1 MSITKHPRLILHN
14 FLSLDLCKELEF
26 IQKSCCTVGYRPNV
40 FSTTLS
46 HLIATN
52 CAHFIMPIIPI
63 RERLREKAE
72 EYFGCQYELFVEF
85 TGLISWCRGASIGW
99 HSDDNR
105 PYLKQRDF
113 AAVCYLNSYDVDF
126 KGGIFHFKD
135 GEPADIVP
143 MAGDVIMYT
152 ADDQSIH
159 SVDEIIEGER
169 ITLTLW
175 FSRDASYDEDP
186 KLISSLSQALLG
198 FVDSKLHSY
207 LPMPGSINM
216 YWFPPDEASSF
227 LSGFDIRCG
236 RLHVFGFDIYPFQET
251 CHLSASDSSYN
262 LLELL
267 SGPLLL
273 ARESKLFETQFRNIM
288 HALQMVEFYLWK
300 LFNLKAKVKGTTPNV
315 TPTSQTQ
322 KTEIDRLKSVFL
334 KDCQLAEVF
343 FGHSRTIKDMEYEF
357 DWVTFSAAV
366 HEWECYVFKLQKEL
380 LLHISHW
387 RTNRSI
393 FCVPIGDLED

>member
-1 MSITKHPRLILHN
+1 MADSEHPRLILHN
-14 FLSLDLCKELEF
+14 FLPLDLCKELEF
-26 IQKSCCTVGYRPNV
+26 IHKSCCTVGYRPNV
-40 FSTTLS
+40 LSTTLS

-52 CAHFIMPIIPI
+52 SAHFILPIIPI

-113 AAVCYLNSYDVDF
+113 AAVCYLNSYDADF

-152 ADDQSIH
+152 ADDQNIH
-159 SVDEIIEGER
+159 SVDEITEGER

-175 FSRDASYDEDP
+175 FSRDVSHDEDS
-186 KLISSLSQALLG
+186 KLISSLSRALLG
-198 FVDSKLHSY
+198 VGDRKLLSY
-207 LPMPGSINM
+207 LPVPGSINM

-236 RLHVFGFDIYPFQET
+236 RLHVLGFDIHQFQKT
-251 CHLSASDSSYN
+251 SHLSASDSSYN
-262 LLELL
+262 FELL

-273 ARESKLFETQFRNIM
+273 ARENELFETQFLNIM
-288 HALQMVEFYLWK
+288 HALQLVQFYHWKFSSLKTKVE
-300 LFNLKAKVKGTTPNV
+300 GSTPTPTPTPTPNV
-315 TPTSQTQ
+315 IPISSNQ
-322 KTEIDRLKSVFL
+322 KTEIGHLRSAFL
-334 KDCQLAEVF
+334 KDLQLAEGF
-343 FGHSRTIKDMEYEF
+343 FGNSRPIK
-357 DWVTFSAAV
+357 
-366 HEWECYVFKLQKEL
+366 KEL
-380 LLHISHW
+380 LLHLPHW
-387 RTNRSI
+387 RTNQSI
-393 FCVPIGDLED
+393 FCVPLGHVEE

>member
-1 MSITKHPRLILHN
+1 MADSEHPRLILHN
-14 FLSLDLCKELEF
+14 FLPLDLCKELEF
-26 IQKSCCTVGYRPNV
+26 IHKSCCTVGYRPNV

-113 AAVCYLNSYDVDF
+113 AAVCYLNSYDADF

-143 MAGDVIMYT
+143 MTGDVIMYT
-152 ADDQSIH
+152 ADDRNIH
-159 SVDEIIEGER
+159 SVDEITEGER

-186 KLISSLSQALLG
+186 KLISSLSPDLLG
-198 FVDSKLHSY
+198 VAESKLHSY
-207 LPMPGSINM
+207 IPVPGSINM
-216 YWFPPDEASSF
+216 YWFPPDKASSF
-227 LSGFDIRCG
+227 SSGFDIRCG
-236 RLHVFGFDIYPFQET
+236 RLRVLGFDIYPFQKT
-251 CHLSASDSSYN
+251 FHLSESESSYN

-267 SGPLLL
+267 SGPLLI
-273 ARESKLFETQFRNIM
+273 ARESKMFEPQFLNIM
-288 HALQMVEFYLWK
+288 HALQMVQFYLWK
-300 LFNLKAKVKGTTPNV
+300 FSNLKTKVEGTSPNI

-322 KTEIDRLKSVFL
+322 KTEIDHLKSVFL
-334 KDCQLAEVF
+334 KDLQLAERF
-343 FGHSRTIKDMEYEF
+343 FGHSKTIKDMEYEF
-357 DWVTFSAAV
+357 DWDTFSAAV
-366 HEWECYVFKLQKEL
+366 LEWECYVLKLQKEL
-380 LLHISHW
+380 VLHLPHW
-387 RTNRSI
+387 KTNQSI
-393 FCVPIGDLED
+393 FFVELGDLED

>member
-1 MSITKHPRLILHN
+1 MADSEHPRLILHN
-14 FLSLDLCKELEF
+14 FLPLDLCKELEF
-26 IQKSCCTVGYRPNV
+26 IHKSCCTVGYRPNV

-52 CAHFIMPIIPI
+52 CAPLIMPIIPI

-113 AAVCYLNSYDVDF
+113 AAVCYLNSYADF

-143 MAGDVIMYT
+143 IAGIT
-152 ADDQSIH
+152 
-159 SVDEIIEGER
+159 EGER

-186 KLISSLSQALLG
+186 KLISSLSPDLLG
-198 FVDSKLHSY
+198 VADSKLHSY
-207 LPMPGSINM
+207 IPMPGSINM

-227 LSGFDIRCG
+227 LFGFDIRCG
-236 RLHVFGFDIYPFQET
+236 RLHVLGFDIYPFQDT
-251 CHLSASDSSYN
+251 FHLSESESSYN

-267 SGPLLL
+267 TGPLLI
-273 ARESKLFETQFRNIM
+273 ARDSKMFEPQFLNIM
-288 HALQMVEFYLWK
+288 HALQMVQFYLWR
-300 LFNLKAKVKGTTPNV
+300 FSNLKTKVEGTSPNI

-334 KDCQLAEVF
+334 KDLQLVRRF
-343 FGHSRTIKDMEYEF
+343 FGHSKPMKDMEYEF
-357 DWVTFSAAV
+357 DWDTFSAAV
-366 HEWECYVFKLQKEL
+366 LEWECYVVKLQEEL
-380 LLHISHW
+380 VLHLPHW
-387 RTNRSI
+387 KTNESI
-393 FCVPIGDLED
+393 FCVTLGGDLED

>member
-1 MSITKHPRLILHN
+1 MADSEHPRLILHN
-14 FLSLDLCKELEF
+14 FLPLDLCKELEF
-26 IQKSCCTVGYRPNV
+26 IHKSCCTVGYRPNV

-113 AAVCYLNSYDVDF
+113 AAVCYLNSYDADF

-143 MAGDVIMYT
+143 MTGIT
-152 ADDQSIH
+152 
-159 SVDEIIEGER
+159 EGER

-186 KLISSLSQALLG
+186 KLISSLSQDLLG
-198 FVDSKLHSY
+198 VAESKLHSY
-207 LPMPGSINM
+207 IPVPGSINM
-216 YWFPPDEASSF
+216 YWFPPDKASSF
-227 LSGFDIRCG
+227 SSGFDIRCG
-236 RLHVFGFDIYPFQET
+236 RLCVLGFDIYPFQKT
-251 CHLSASDSSYN
+251 FHLSESESSYN
-262 LLELL
+262 LLEFL
-267 SGPLLL
+267 SGPLLI
-273 ARESKLFETQFRNIM
+273 ARESKMFEPQFLNIM
-288 HALQMVEFYLWK
+288 HALQMVQFYLWK
-300 LFNLKAKVKGTTPNV
+300 FSNLKTKVGGTSPNI
-315 TPTSQTQ
+315 TTTSQTQ
-322 KTEIDRLKSVFL
+322 KTEIDHLKSVFL
-334 KDCQLAEVF
+334 KDLQLAERF
-343 FGHSRTIKDMEYEF
+343 FGHSKPIKDMEYEF
-357 DWVTFSAAV
+357 DWDTFSAAV
-366 HEWECYVFKLQKEL
+366 LEWECYVLKLQKEL
-380 LLHISHW
+380 VLHLPHW
-387 RTNRSI
+387 KTNQSI
-393 FCVPIGDLED
+393 FFVELGDLED